1 MLASDE
7 CTESAEV
14 IAGQMAW
21 AIAID
26 AGGSNE
32 RYEEAL
38 LIEITRALAPSEEDA
53 ERELL
58 EKLCKHMAGKIG
70 VDGYR
75 HYTIELWNG
84 QARAP
89 KHTEE

>member
-1 MLASDE
+1 M
-7 CTESAEV
+7 AE
-14 IAGQMAW
+14 QMAW
-21 AIAID
+21 AIPIE
-26 AGGSNE
+26 AGVSNE

-70 VDGYR
+70 VDPYR
-75 HYTIELWNG
+75 RYTLEVWNG
-84 QARAP
+84 QVRARRSTP
-89 KHTEE
+89 KDDASPGT